1 MKLDLCGR
9 NTFHLCLLTAYRAAG
24 LHVNRLQDNIEI
36 VIKEILLM
44 IMLNENN
51 ILNMSSQYRH
61 FHSRYLVGPI
71 NTLPS

>member
-1 MKLDLCGR
+1 M
-9 NTFHLCLLTAYRAAG
+9 LLTAYRAAG
-24 LHVNRLQDNIEI
+24 LRVNRLKVNTEI
-36 VIKEILLM
+36 DIKETVLM